1 MEIPKLEVTKQT
13 LDFLNSDLEKDL
25 QRMDEAN
32 QVLLKKIQEKEET
45 IQSLERDITLS
56 VRQAREREELNHFIS
71 KKEEA
76 LRDLE
81 LETAKLEKNKEILS
95 RSVVEVQKEI
105 SRKCKNVG
113 LDKEALKQMLAE
125 LKVKLQKSTESCAS
139 QEKELV
145 KIESDY
151 QSVYQLCEDQ
161 AHYIKMQSPEQL
173 CPNSETGVNSDGDN
187 PKQYVLKLYNP
198 SSVVLWTKC
207 FLTMAGKILVT
218 QVCDTSWRR
227 SSLPI
232 TSELLA
238 TEQRLRAPAA
248 TSFLPSEVQPGRSR
262 DSADDLGQNC
272 VRNKAATLEN
282 FLSLVH
288 IQKALQIILLK
299 AHKSAE
305 NRIHLQNWHP
315 SCPHLPTS
323 LSPFIS
329 VSAVASSTFPCRG
342 SAGLLKPLFA
352 TYHSSNKCDKSTSHV
367 IGDIILVLR
376 SLSGL
381 SYAGSDFFKALKTK
395 VNFTFHDDVKTQNS
409 MIP

>member
-95 RSVVEVQKEI
+95 RSVVEVQKE
-105 SRKCKNVG
+105 
-113 LDKEALKQMLAE
+113 
-125 LKVKLQKSTESCAS
+125 VKLQKSTESCAN

-232 TSELLA
+232 ASELFA

-248 TSFLPSEVQPGRSR
+248 TSFLPSEVQPGCSR

>member
-95 RSVVEVQKEI
+95 RSVVEVQKE
-105 SRKCKNVG
+105 
-113 LDKEALKQMLAE
+113 
-125 LKVKLQKSTESCAS
+125 VKLQKSTESCAN

-232 TSELLA
+232 ASELLA

-262 DSADDLGQNC
+262 DLADDLGQNC

>member
-95 RSVVEVQKEI
+95 RSVVEVQKE
-105 SRKCKNVG
+105 
-113 LDKEALKQMLAE
+113 
-125 LKVKLQKSTESCAS
+125 VKLQKSTESCAS

-232 TSELLA
+232 ASELLA